1 MTAQLP
7 ATAVLAVAALGLLLS
22 AAVDWQ
28 VGAFVLGLAL
38 LLAAGLRLALPAAQL
53 GWLAVRSR
61 GLDAT
66 LLLVLGFGMCV
77 LANTIP
83 PA

>member
-1 MTAQLP
+1 VTAQLP
-7 ATAVLAVAALGLLLS
+7 ALAVLAVGGLGVLLA
-22 AAVDWQ
+22 AAVDGQ
-28 VGAFVLGLAL
+28 VGAFVLGVGL
-38 LLAAGLRLALPAAQL
+38 LLGAGLRLTLPSGQV

-66 LLLVLGFGMCV
+66 LLLVLGFGLCV

>member
-7 ATAVLAVAALGLLLS
+7 AVGVLALAAFGLVLA

-28 VGAFVLGLAL
+28 VGAFVLGLAML
-38 LLAAGLRLALPAAQL
+38 VAAGLRLALPAGQV

-61 GLDAT
+61 GLDAA
-66 LLLVLGFGMCV
+66 LLLVLGSGLCV
-77 LANTIP
+77 LASTIP

>member
-1 MTAQLP
+1 MRAQLP
-7 ATAVLAVAALGLLLS
+7 ALAVLLVSGLGLLL
-22 AAVDWQ
+22 AAVLDWQ
-28 VGAFVLGLAL
+28 VGAFVLGLGL
-38 LLAAGLRLALPAAQL
+38 LLGAGLRLALPASQL

-66 LLLVLGFGMCV
+66 LLLVLGFGVCV

>member
-1 MTAQLP
+1 MTGQLP
-7 ATAVLAVAALGLLLS
+7 AVAVLLVTALGLVLAS
-22 AAVDWQ
+22 AVGWQ
-28 VGAFVLGLAL
+28 VGAFVLGLGL
-38 LLAAGLRLALPAAQL
+38 LLGAGLRLALPTAQL
-53 GWLAVRSR
+53 GWLAVRGR

-77 LANTIP
+77 LASTIP